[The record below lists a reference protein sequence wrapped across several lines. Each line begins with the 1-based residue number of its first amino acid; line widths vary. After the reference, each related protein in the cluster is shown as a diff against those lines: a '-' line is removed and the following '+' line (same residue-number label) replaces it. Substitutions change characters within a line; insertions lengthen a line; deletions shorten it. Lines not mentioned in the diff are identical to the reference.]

1 MFNLEQAIADW
12 RRQMLAAGIKTPVP
26 LEELESHLRE
36 EIERQTKSGL
46 NEAEAFN
53 CAVQK
58 IGEVQVIQNEFKKV
72 EATKEECDYKRL
84 QILLA
89 VVTIL
94 VPLLMGS
101 MVLFKMGSCSEMTPG
116 QQMFSLAALAAFCLL
131 VWGGRLSYGILP
143 VIRAWRIRNAVC
155 ISCFGL
161 LVFWWMILVH
171 IILPRHDFTMGQLL
185 MTVLWEMITPL
196 GAFLGLNFGI
206 ETAAQKKL

>member
-1 MFNLEQAIADW
+1 MAFCPVCERNNMFNLEQAIADW

-94 VPLLMGS
+94 VPL
-101 MVLFKMGSCSEMTPG
+101 
-116 QQMFSLAALAAFCLL
+116 
-131 VWGGRLSYGILP
+131 
-143 VIRAWRIRNAVC
+143 
-155 ISCFGL
+155 
-161 LVFWWMILVH
+161 
-171 IILPRHDFTMGQLL
+171 
-185 MTVLWEMITPL
+185 
-196 GAFLGLNFGI
+196 
-206 ETAAQKKL
+206 